1 MEEGSLALEQN
12 DRFKKAEFA
21 AMLGIVVNIV
31 LAIVKWGIGVYA
43 GSRALTADAVHSAS
57 DVAGS
62 FAVYLGLKAAKQPPD
77 DDHPYGH
84 GKAES
89 IAAIIVAVL
98 LFLVGIEMGKS
109 SITAFFKPIEAPKT
123 IAIAA
128 VILSIVVKEALFRYK
143 YKLGHQLKSDALI
156 VNAYEHR
163 SDVYSSI
170 AALIGI
176 GFAIIGGKIG
186 VGWLEYAD
194 PVAGGF
200 VSLMVLKMA
209 WSLGKESIH
218 NALDHVLHEE
228 DTMELRT
235 AVEAIEDVKRID
247 ELHAREHG
255 HYVIIDLK
263 ISVDPT
269 MTVEEGHRVGK
280 KVKKKLLEIEHVQN
294 VFVHINPYNEVAAQE
309 NKVEPTLTN

>member
-1 MEEGSLALEQN
+1 MSNQ
-12 DRFKKAEFA
+12 DRFKKAESA
-21 AMLGIVVNIV
+21 AMLGIIVNIA
-31 LAIVKWGIGVYA
+31 LAIIKWGIGIYS
-43 GSRALTADAVHSAS
+43 GSRALVADAVHSAS

-77 DDHPYGH
+77 EDHPYGH

-98 LFLVGIEMGKS
+98 LFLVGIEIGKS
-109 SITAFFKPIEAPKT
+109 SFQSFFQPIQAPKT

-128 VILSIVVKEALFRYK
+128 VILSIIVKEILFRYK
-143 YKLGHQLKSDALI
+143 FKLGRELNSDALI

-170 AALIGI
+170 AALAGI
-176 GFAIIGGKIG
+176 GSAIIGGKLGI
-186 VGWLEYAD
+186 GWLEYAD
-194 PVAGGF
+194 PVAGII
-200 VSLMVLKMA
+200 VSLMVIKMA

-218 NALDHVLHEE
+218 NTLDHVLHEE
-228 DTMELRT
+228 DTIELRR
-235 AVEAIEDVKRID
+235 AVEGVEGVKKID

-263 ISVDPT
+263 ISVDPYI
-269 MTVEEGHRVGK
+269 TVEQGHLIGK
-280 KVKKKLLEIEHVQN
+280 KVKKKLLEMENVQN
-294 VFVHINPYNEVAAQE
+294 VFVHINPYND
-309 NKVEPTLTN
+309 KD

>member
-1 MEEGSLALEQN
+1 MDQN
-12 DRFKKAEFA
+12 ERFKKAEFA
-21 AMLGIVVNIV
+21 AMLGVIINIL
-31 LAIVKWGIGVYA
+31 LALIKWGVGIYS
-43 GSRALTADAVHSAS
+43 GSRALVADAVHSAS

-62 FAVYLGLKAAKQPPD
+62 LAVYLGLKAAKRPPD
-77 DDHPYGH
+77 EDHPYGH

-98 LFLVGIEMGKS
+98 LFLVGIEIGKS
-109 SITAFFKPIEAPKT
+109 SFTAFFSPIEAPKT
-123 IAIAA
+123 IAIVA
-128 VILSIVVKEALFRYK
+128 VALSIIVKEILFRYK
-143 YKLGHQLKSDALI
+143 YKLGKELNSDALI

-176 GFAIIGGKIG
+176 GSAIIGGKLGID
-186 VGWLEYAD
+186 WLEYAD
-194 PVAGGF
+194 PVAGII
-200 VSLMVLKMA
+200 VSIMVLKMA

-218 NALDHVLHEE
+218 NTLDHVLHEE
-228 DTMELRT
+228 DTIELRKT
-235 AVEAIEDVKRID
+235 VEDIKEVKQID

-255 HYVIIDLK
+255 SYVIIDLK

-280 KVKKKLLEIEHVQN
+280 EVKKKLLEIKNVHN
-294 VFVHINPYNEVAAQE
+294 VFVHINPYHNREQDDF
-309 NKVEPTLTN
+309 NH